1 MKESLDRLWA
11 HTYEGAVLRYLKSW
25 IAIPYCQ
32 EIRTGWKGT
41 LFPLSDVYD
50 VKRVRAG
57 QYLGEGQPAGRARQ
71 PARVS
76 VAADK
81 LDGRKT

>member
-1 MKESLDRLWA
+1 MKESPDRLWA

-25 IAIPYCQ
+25 IAIPYGQ

-57 QYLGEGQPAGRARQ
+57 QYLGEGQPPGRARQ
-71 PARVS
+71 QRVCQ
-76 VAADK
+76 
-81 LDGRKT
+81 